1 MIKNFMA
8 IHDVHDD
15 EAAEAYK
22 SYFRE
27 TFADVVTH
35 GEWAKTTVGEFATV
49 I

>member
-27 TFADVVTH
+27 TFADVILSLIH
-35 GEWAKTTVGEFATV
+35 

>member
-27 TFADVVTH
+27 MHADTVTH
-35 GEWAKTTVGEFATV
+35 
-49 I
+49 